1 MRGAR
6 DRKRTAN
13 RGYSFAYSGQAE
25 AGGSCHAD
33 RIPAAI
39 IFNAYQKG
47 IFRPAASL
55 DPKQDLARSAM
66 AQGVGQAF
74 LHDAIGCAGDDT
86 ANISEI
92 ALQVEL
98 YQRLPRIR

>member
-13 RGYSFAYSGQAE
+13 RSYPLTYSGQAE
-25 AGGSCHAD
+25 AGGLCHAD

-39 IFNAYQKG
+39 IFNAYQKR
-47 IFRPAASL
+47 IFRPAAAL
-55 DPKQDLARSAM
+55 DPKQDLARGAM
-66 AQGVGQAF
+66 AQRVGQAF
-74 LHDAIGCAGDDT
+74 LHDAIGRASDHT
-86 ANISEI
+86 AHVSEI

-98 YQRLPRIR
+98 